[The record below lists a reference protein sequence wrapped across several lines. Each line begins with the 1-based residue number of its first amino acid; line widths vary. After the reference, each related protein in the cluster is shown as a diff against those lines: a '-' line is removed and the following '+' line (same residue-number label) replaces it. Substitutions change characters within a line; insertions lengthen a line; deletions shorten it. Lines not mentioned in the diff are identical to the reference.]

1 MFVPPYSPE
10 LNLIDKLLDWLKW
23 YSVNTVFFPT
33 LSRVRIYVQNF
44 IRHINKVSN
53 QTIKMLCIRL

>member
-10 LNLIDKLLDWLKW
+10 LNLIDGLLDWLKW
-23 YSVNTVFFPT
+23 YSVNNVFFPT